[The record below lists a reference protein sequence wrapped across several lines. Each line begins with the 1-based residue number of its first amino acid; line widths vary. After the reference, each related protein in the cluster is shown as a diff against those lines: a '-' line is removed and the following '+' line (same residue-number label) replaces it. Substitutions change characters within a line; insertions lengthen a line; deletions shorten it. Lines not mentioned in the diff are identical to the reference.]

1 MSIIEK
7 MLRRYLG
14 GMGGHYG
21 RSRHGKDYYGRDDDD
36 GYRGD
41 YREKS
46 FGRGGAG
53 LNCPQCRASN
63 SPDARFCAQCGTALA
78 VKCSQCGAALPAGA
92 KFCASCGRA
101 VGSL

>member
-1 MSIIEK
+1 MSVIEK

-21 RSRHGKDYYGRDDDD
+21 RSRHGKDYYGRGDDD

-46 FGRGGAG
+46 FGGDGG

-63 SPDARFCAQCGTALA
+63 SPNARFCA
-78 VKCSQCGAALPAGA
+78 QCGAALPAGA
-92 KFCASCGRA
+92 KFCASCGHA
-101 VGSL
+101 VVP